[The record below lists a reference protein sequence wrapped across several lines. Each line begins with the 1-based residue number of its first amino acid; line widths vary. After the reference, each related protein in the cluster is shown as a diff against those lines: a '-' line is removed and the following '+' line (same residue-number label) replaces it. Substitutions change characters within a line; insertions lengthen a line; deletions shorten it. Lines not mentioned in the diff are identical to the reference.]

1 MFKPARAWQLNP
13 SETERFGRDHGI
25 AKRQHARPVS
35 MRVSDGG
42 YVRES
47 DVAHVVTVRRGLSVR
62 CANRVVRQEFE
73 HVLHGLELW
82 EQRTLAGEPVELTSW
97 ALFDRFVAEEHR
109 DEEKARRRGRPL
121 ARSIPTCTTSSAPR
135 RVRTGPCASGT
146 ATGSSRASRCGSA
159 FGERRAQHAETAAK
173 KRLSRSASDVS
184 NDCRLG
190 RQMKVK

>member
-25 AKRQHARPVS
+25 AKRLHARPVS

-62 CANRVVRQEFE
+62 CANRVVRHEFE

-97 ALFDRFVAEEHR
+97 ALFERFVAEEHR
-109 DEEKARRRGRPL
+109 AMKKKHGVAGDLLRDQSRP
-121 ARSIPTCTTSSAPR
+121 
-135 RVRTGPCASGT
+135 V
-146 ATGSSRASRCGSA
+146 
-159 FGERRAQHAETAAK
+159 RRAQLRGACEPGHAPAA
-173 KRLSRSASDVS
+173 RLPVRHA
-184 NDCRLG
+184 RPAA
-190 RQMKVK
+190 